1 MEIKQIKNGTEF
13 TVCPVGRLET
23 VTAPELQAVLN
34 ENISG
39 VTTLTFDLKELKYL
53 SSAGLRVLM
62 SAQKIMNKQGT
73 MRLIHVNEDI
83 MDILDM
89 TGLTD
94 VFEIEE

>member
-1 MEIKQIKNGTEF
+1 MEIKSTKNGTEL
-13 TVCPVGRLET
+13 TVCPIGRLET
-23 VTAPELQAVLN
+23 VTAPDLQAFIE

-39 VTTLTFDLKELKYL
+39 VTDLTFDLKELKYL

-62 SAQKIMNKQGT
+62 SAQKIMNKQGE
-73 MRLIHVNEDI
+73 MRLCNVNEDI

>member
-1 MEIKQIKNGTEF
+1 MEIKQIKNGTEY

-23 VTAPELQAVLN
+23 VTAPELQAVLD

-39 VTTLTFDLKELKYL
+39 VTELIFDLKELVYL

-62 SAQKIMNKQGT
+62 SAQKIMNKQGE
-73 MRLIHVNEDI
+73 MKLRNVNEDI

-94 VFEIEE
+94 VFDIEE

>member
-1 MEIKQIKNGTEF
+1 MEIIVNKNGTEL
-13 TVCPVGRLET
+13 TVCPIGKLD
-23 VTAPELQAVLN
+23 TATSPQLQAAID

-39 VTTLTFDLKELKYL
+39 VTDLTFDLKKLAYL

-62 SAQKIMNKQGT
+62 SAQKTMNKQGN
-73 MRLIHVNEDI
+73 MRLSNVNEDI

-94 VFEIEE
+94 VFTIV

>member
-1 MEIKQIKNGTEF
+1 MEIIVNKNGTEL
-13 TVCPVGRLET
+13 TVCPVGKLDT
-23 VTAPELQAVLN
+23 TTSPQLQAAID

-39 VTTLTFDLKELKYL
+39 VTDLTFDLKKLAYL

-62 SAQKIMNKQGT
+62 SAQKTMNKQGN
-73 MRLIHVNEDI
+73 MKLSNVNEDI

-94 VFEIEE
+94 VFTIV

>member
-1 MEIKQIKNGTEF
+1 MEIIVNKNGTEL
-13 TVCPVGRLET
+13 TVCPVGKLD
-23 VTAPELQAVLN
+23 TATSPQLKAAID

-39 VTTLTFDLKELKYL
+39 VTDLTFDLIKLAYL

-62 SAQKIMNKQGT
+62 SAQKTMNKQGN
-73 MRLIHVNEDI
+73 MRLSNVNEDI

-94 VFEIEE
+94 VFTIV

>member
-1 MEIKQIKNGTEF
+1 
-13 TVCPVGRLET
+13 
-23 VTAPELQAVLN
+23 
-34 ENISG
+34 
-39 VTTLTFDLKELKYL
+39 
-53 SSAGLRVLM
+53 
-62 SAQKIMNKQGT
+62 MNKQGT

>member
-1 MEIKQIKNGTEF
+1 MEIIVNKNGTEL
-13 TVCPVGRLET
+13 TVCPVGKLD
-23 VTAPELQAVLN
+23 TATSPQLQAAID

-39 VTTLTFDLKELKYL
+39 VTDLTFDLIKLAYL

-62 SAQKIMNKQGT
+62 SAQKTMNKQGN
-73 MRLIHVNEDI
+73 MRLSNVNEDI

-94 VFEIEE
+94 VFTIV

>member
-1 MEIKQIKNGTEF
+1 MEIIVNKNGTEL
-13 TVCPVGRLET
+13 TVCPVGKLD
-23 VTAPELQAVLN
+23 TATSPQLQAAID

-39 VTTLTFDLKELKYL
+39 VTDLTFDLKKLAYL

-62 SAQKIMNKQGT
+62 SAQNTMNKQGN
-73 MRLIHVNEDI
+73 MRLSNVNEDI

-94 VFEIEE
+94 VFTIV

>member
-1 MEIKQIKNGTEF
+1 MEIIVNKNGTEL
-13 TVCPVGRLET
+13 TVCPVGKLD
-23 VTAPELQAVLN
+23 TATSPQLQAAID

-39 VTTLTFDLKELKYL
+39 VTDLTFDLKKLPYL

-62 SAQKIMNKQGT
+62 SAQKTMNKQGN
-73 MRLIHVNEDI
+73 MRLSNVNEDI

-94 VFEIEE
+94 VFKIV

>member
-1 MEIKQIKNGTEF
+1 MEIIVNKNGTEL
-13 TVCPVGRLET
+13 TVCPVGKLD
-23 VTAPELQAVLN
+23 TATSPQLQAAID

-39 VTTLTFDLKELKYL
+39 VTDLTFDLKKLAYL

-62 SAQKIMNKQGT
+62 SAQKTMNKQGN
-73 MRLIHVNEDI
+73 MRLSNVNEDI

-94 VFEIEE
+94 VFTIV

>member
-1 MEIKQIKNGTEF
+1 MEIIVNKNGTEL
-13 TVCPVGRLET
+13 TVCPVGKLD
-23 VTAPELQAVLN
+23 TATSPQLQAAID

-39 VTTLTFDLKELKYL
+39 VTDLTFDLKKLAYL

-62 SAQKIMNKQGT
+62 SSQKTMNKQGN
-73 MRLIHVNEDI
+73 MRLSNVNEDI

-94 VFEIEE
+94 VFTIV

>member
-1 MEIKQIKNGTEF
+1 MEIIVNKNGTEL
-13 TVCPVGRLET
+13 TVCPIGKLD
-23 VTAPELQAVLN
+23 TATSPQLQAAIN

-39 VTTLTFDLKELKYL
+39 VTDLTFDLKKLAYL

-62 SAQKIMNKQGT
+62 SSQKTMNKQGN
-73 MRLIHVNEDI
+73 MRLSNVNEDI

-94 VFEIEE
+94 VFTIE

>member
-1 MEIKQIKNGTEF
+1 MEIAVNVNETALTIS
-13 TVCPVGRLET
+13 PVGRVDT
-23 VTAPELQAVLN
+23 STAPELQKVVN

-39 VTTLTFDLKELKYL
+39 ITELTFDLEKLKYL

-73 MRLIHVNEDI
+73 MKLINVNEDVL
-83 MDILDM
+83 DIFDM

-94 VFEIEE
+94 VFDIQ

>member
-1 MEIKQIKNGTEF
+1 MEIIVNKNGTEL
-13 TVCPVGRLET
+13 TVCPVGKLD
-23 VTAPELQAVLN
+23 TATSPQLQAAID

-39 VTTLTFDLKELKYL
+39 VTDLTFDLIKLAYL

-62 SAQKIMNKQGT
+62 SSQKAMNKQGN
-73 MRLIHVNEDI
+73 MRLSNVNEDI

-94 VFEIEE
+94 VFTIV